1 VSAVDYKLQ
10 HNFRDA
16 ILPQRTSDCTESD
29 GRWKVTANGQLIG
42 GIMKKLISIFVS
54 LAAISLLLLACGG
67 GDESKQGES
76 SSAETGATSS
86 MTEKTGQQ
94 YSLLG
99 HWQADN
105 PDELPP
111 GEIEFRPDHH
121 YTMTEFRDASTR
133 VTREGE
139 YRLDA
144 SSVPNTIDLCLGDC
158 EQPGAEFVTLYGI
171 FKFDSADKAQI
182 EFSSTDRRPTAF
194 ASEPNEYTL
203 ILTRSE

>member
-1 VSAVDYKLQ
+1 
-10 HNFRDA
+10 
-16 ILPQRTSDCTESD
+16 
-29 GRWKVTANGQLIG
+29 
-42 GIMKKLISIFVS
+42 MKKLLSIAVPLAVISF
-54 LAAISLLLLACGG
+54 LLPACGG
-67 GDESKQGES
+67 GDESNQGES
-76 SSAETGATSS
+76 SSAERGAASS
-86 MTEKTGQQ
+86 MTEETGQQ

-105 PDELPP
+105 PDDLPP

-121 YTMTEFRDASTR
+121 YTMTEFRDATTR

-144 SSVPNTIDLCLGDC
+144 SSMPNTIDLCLGDC
-158 EQPGAEFVTLYGI
+158 DQPGSEFVTLYGI
-171 FKFDSADKAQI
+171 FKFDSADKALI

-203 ILTRSE
+203 ILTRSQ